1 MPDYRYEVHRGT
13 EVIATG
19 HMTCEQPLLVGE
31 PITIGS
37 HPGRVRSVDPI
48 LHERRMRLVIELP
61 GGNKG
66 AS

>member
-19 HMTCEQPLLVGE
+19 HMTCEQPLVIGE
-31 PITIGS
+31 SITIGS
-37 HPGRVRSVDPI
+37 RPGRVRSVDPI
-48 LHERRMRLVIELP
+48 LHERRMRLVIELL
-61 GGNKG
+61 GGNEV